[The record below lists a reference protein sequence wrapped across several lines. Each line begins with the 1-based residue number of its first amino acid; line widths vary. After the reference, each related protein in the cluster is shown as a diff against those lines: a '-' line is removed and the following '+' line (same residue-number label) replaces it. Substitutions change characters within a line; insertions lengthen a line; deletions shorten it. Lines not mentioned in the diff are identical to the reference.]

1 MEEVATQKETKCCKI
16 LGWLRQIYYICC
28 WIFVIIFVKYGTYVE
43 RIDFYW
49 HVSESVRYRIGIFIP
64 FIISM
69 TLMGMIYLLNF
80 IFLCVGSNRVFKLL
94 SNINENDS
102 INKIIDNLLK
112 EKPEV
117 IINCLC
123 YHMETR
129 SYTTTDANGRTQ
141 TTYTTVM
148 VPTYT
153 ESQNLNIFS
162 YLDISGIFK
171 LKDTTKKY
179 IQLELGKE
187 INFNDELTL
196 YDIATIENDLY
207 TRNRF
212 KDAYISI
219 SVNRILPSYKEY
231 YLIRLTNQENC
242 FIKRWIYIIFLIITL
257 DKFYELYLDCLC
269 SNQFFVIKK
278 IVSSRQNVLENP
290 KYSQFISG
298 YHIKEEN
305 VTLERNTIGGVDN
318 EIEVKLPTEE
328 EIELSKN
335 YNKYIPQYMM
345 KEDGEVINMNQ
356 TSLENLMEI
365 KEENKQMSAGSANV
379 ENQSSE
385 INTNCGSKDI
395 NQPLI
400 TNNNYV
406 ELKSQ

>member
-1 MEEVATQKETKCCKI
+1 
-16 LGWLRQIYYICC
+16 
-28 WIFVIIFVKYGTYVE
+28 
-43 RIDFYW
+43 
-49 HVSESVRYRIGIFIP
+49 
-64 FIISM
+64 M
-69 TLMGMIYLLNF
+69 TLMGLIYLLNF

-365 KEENKQMSAGSANV
+365 KEENKQMSAGGANV
-379 ENQSSE
+379 QNQSNE

>member
-1 MEEVATQKETKCCKI
+1 
-16 LGWLRQIYYICC
+16 
-28 WIFVIIFVKYGTYVE
+28 
-43 RIDFYW
+43 
-49 HVSESVRYRIGIFIP
+49 
-64 FIISM
+64 
-69 TLMGMIYLLNF
+69 
-80 IFLCVGSNRVFKLL
+80 
-94 SNINENDS
+94 
-102 INKIIDNLLK
+102 
-112 EKPEV
+112 
-117 IINCLC
+117 
-123 YHMETR
+123 METR

-212 KDAYISI
+212 KDAFISI

-242 FIKRWIYIIFLIITL
+242 FINRWIYIIFLIITL
-257 DKFYELYLDCLC
+257 DKFYELYLDCIC

-365 KEENKQMSAGSANV
+365 KEENKQMSAGGANV
-379 ENQSSE
+379 QNQSNE

-406 ELKSQ
+406 GLKSQ